1 MAQMNALALALGAL
15 LALPAAAQDR
25 SQEAREASARGD
37 TAAAISIMRE
47 HLAAHPDD
55 AAAKKDLARYYIW
68 TGAYIEADALLSP
81 MADGDAEARS
91 LLAYNAAWAG
101 RIDRA
106 LALNADGLARDAGD
120 FQANYTQAIALR
132 QTARAYTA
140 WPHVETVERA
150 KPGSRD
156 ATDLR
161 TGTRQRTA
169 SEVSLSWGLSDDSDD
184 IRADRVGL
192 SAAIDVA
199 QDWRLLADWSTGS
212 YRAPIGGGYQPV
224 SGGTRIDEDQLWLG
238 ASYTPAQD
246 TVITA
251 MAGRS
256 RTDLESDT
264 LGLLRIDQRVNDD
277 WRFSLG
283 ADRDRLGISPRSVS
297 LGLMRDRYLAQVRYT
312 PDLHWTADAL
322 FSRQDIS
329 DGNARSEVQLAVRRA
344 VVRSPRAW
352 LDIGGEVQ
360 WLSYD
365 EAPGTGYYAP
375 DNYRRFALTASA
387 YLPVSQDA
395 GFSLRA
401 GAGLQRDE
409 TFSGWE
415 SANDLGVDFTS
426 RFARDWQL
434 QISAGYSNRA
444 QAAGVYDARSF
455 GVRLRK
461 QF

>member
-1 MAQMNALALALGAL
+1 MAQMTALALALGAL

-25 SQEAREASARGD
+25 STEAREASARGD
-37 TAAAISIMRE
+37 TAAAITAMRE

-68 TGAYIEADALLSP
+68 TGAYIEADALLTP
-81 MADGDAEARS
+81 MADGDDEAKA

-101 RIDRA
+101 RIDQA
-106 LALNADGLARDAGD
+106 LALNADGLAQDG
-120 FQANYTQAIALR
+120 FQAHYTQAIALR
-132 QTARAYTA
+132 QTARGYRA
-140 WPHVETVERA
+140 WPHVEAVDRI
-150 KPGSRD
+150 KPDSQD
-156 ATDLR
+156 ARDLR
-161 TGTRQRTA
+161 RGTRQHTA

-184 IRADRVGL
+184 IRADRIAL

-199 QDWRLLADWSTGS
+199 QDWRLLGTWSTGS

-224 SGGTRIDEDQLWLG
+224 SGGTRIDEDQFWLG
-238 ASYTPAQD
+238 AAYTPAQD

-312 PDLHWTADAL
+312 PDLYWTADAL

-329 DGNARSEVQLAVRRA
+329 DGNERSEIQLAVRRA

-352 LDIGGEVQ
+352 LDVGGEVQ
-360 WLSYD
+360 WMSYAD
-365 EAPGTGYYAP
+365 APGTGYYAP
-375 DNYRRFALTASA
+375 DNYRRIALTASA
-387 YLPVSQDA
+387 YLPVNPDA

-409 TFSGWE
+409 SFSGWE
-415 SANDLGVDFTS
+415 SANDLAVDFTS
-426 RFARDWQL
+426 RFADDWQV
-434 QISAGYSNRA
+434 QISAAYSNRA